1 MLLLVGEVDA
11 VDASLCK
18 IFLMVVE
25 MQRIALV
32 ARLKA
37 VEFSS
42 SWLCCCSFSPP
53 PVVVSAMNQ

>member
-1 MLLLVGEVDA
+1 MLLLVGEVVA
-11 VDASLCK
+11 VDGK
-18 IFLMVVE
+18 MFLMVVE

-42 SWLCCCSFSPP
+42 SWLCCCYSP
-53 PVVVSAMNQ
+53 PVVVSAMNH

>member
-1 MLLLVGEVDA
+1 MLLLVGEDVA

-25 MQRIALV
+25 MQRRALV